1 MSQDGGSAKPGF
13 RKTPLMS
20 VTQARA
26 VMLAAA
32 RPLVTEQ
39 VSLDG
44 ALGRILSDAIKAGRD
59 QPPFA
64 VSAMDGYALRSADSP
79 GALRVIGESAAGRG
93 FEGTCEV
100 GTAIRISTGAAL
112 PDGADTVVIQEDIGR
127 DGNIVTVPPVTPGK
141 NIRPRGGDFSAGQV
155 LLQPGRRLDGVAVSL
170 AAATGAASVSVF
182 RSPRVAI
189 LSSGDELAVPGETP
203 GPYQIFDSAT
213 YGIAGLVRS
222 WGGIAQRLAVERD
235 DAGAIA
241 RAAEQGLDG
250 CDLLVVIGGAS
261 VGDHDHARPALMRLG
276 LALAVEKI
284 AVRPGKPTWFGAMPR
299 GLVLGLPGNPSA
311 ALVSAHLFLRP
322 LMEALQGRDPQSC
335 VTTCRAMLA
344 HPLPANGPRE
354 HYLRAQLYADDGG
367 QLTVKSFEDQDSSL
381 ISVFAAANALIR
393 IMPDAPAQAQGAR
406 VDVLRLES

>member
-1 MSQDGGSAKPGF
+1 
-13 RKTPLMS
+13 MS
-20 VTQARA
+20 VSQARA
-26 VMLAAA
+26 AMLAAA
-32 RPLVTEQ
+32 RPLAAEPVALEA
-39 VSLDG
+39 
-44 ALGRILSDAIKAGRD
+44 ALGRVLSDSVIAGRD

-79 GALRVIGESAAGRG
+79 GMLRVIGESAAGRG
-93 FEGTCEV
+93 FEGVCES
-100 GTAIRISTGAAL
+100 GAAIRISTGAAM
-112 PDGADTVVIQEDIGR
+112 PDGADTVVIQEDVSR
-127 DGNIVTVPPVTPGK
+127 DGGSVTVPPVKPGK
-141 NIRPRGGDFSAGQV
+141 NIRRRGGDFSAGQV
-155 LLQPGRRLDGVAVSL
+155 LLQPGRKLDGVAVSL
-170 AAATGAASVSVF
+170 AAATGAASVSVV

-189 LSSGDELAVPGETP
+189 LSSGDELATPGATP

-276 LALAVEKI
+276 LALVVEKV
-284 AVRPGKPTWFGAMPR
+284 AVRPGKPTWFGATPR

-322 LMEALQGRDPQSC
+322 LLEAS
-335 VTTCRAMLA
+335 A
-344 HPLPANGPRE
+344 GPRSAVLC
-354 HYLRAQLYADDGG
+354 HHLPCRCWRIRCRPMDRASIICAH
-367 QLTVKSFEDQDSSL
+367 SFTRMM
-381 ISVFAAANALIR
+381 AGN
-393 IMPDAPAQAQGAR
+393 
-406 VDVLRLES
+406 